1 MNVEMFHLKL
11 TKVVLFD
18 LTNYPLQN
26 YKQLNRDANITDWLL
41 CRFVI
46 GNSIGKLYARTNEL
60 GVPFAVTVDSETSF
74 TSYC

>member
-1 MNVEMFHLKL
+1 MFHLKL
-11 TKVVLFD
+11 TKVVLFN
-18 LTNYPLQN
+18 LANYLLQN
-26 YKQLNRDANITDWLL
+26 YKHLNRDANITDWLL

-46 GNSIGKLYARTNEL
+46 GNSIGKWNARTYEL